1 MNAEDIVTVLTFT
14 GQGGRRFHAPVRF
27 SDAVRP
33 LCGQTGRNP
42 VLKERALIETHYEAC
57 QRCFADGRRRPPTL
71 VTDRAT
77 AGGDADA
84 RR

>member
-1 MNAEDIVTVLTFT
+1 MNTEDIVTVLTFAGSG
-14 GQGGRRFHAPVRF
+14 GQRFHAPIRVG
-27 SDAVRP
+27 DAVNP
-33 LCGQTGRNP
+33 LCGQNGRNP